1 MLRHKREIWLCAWT
15 AIHAEDLGI
24 FQRVPASRGLREIN
38 PFYYLVDVLQRIGQP
53 SDAEP
58 QRRSRGPWKQ
68 YFVDN
73 PPRSPAHALRA
84 MESGARARSRV
95 RGEPYGAPLP

>member
-1 MLRHKREIWLCAWT
+1 MAGSAVPPSGELPLIAVMLRHKREIWLCAWT

-73 PPRSPAHALRA
+73 PPRSPAHDH
-84 MESGARARSRV
+84 RV
-95 RGEPYGAPLP
+95 